1 MITGSIRISR
11 RLKISPFIIG
21 ATVLGFGTSAPELAV
36 SMLATLDGAPE
47 LAMGNVIGSNI
58 ANAGLV
64 LGLTAL
70 LVPLT
75 IDAKRLKAETPPL
88 IFATFLIMFL
98 AWDFQL
104 SRIEGSV
111 MLLLLA
117 VYLWRTLS
125 KKEEIEVEM
134 EVEMEEEAA
143 LLAGKGIAV
152 QSVLVIVGLGLLIV
166 GARFLV
172 SGGVN
177 IATDL
182 GISQWFIGITVV
194 AVGTSMPEI
203 VSSLLAARRGHGEM
217 AIGNVFGSNIFNIL
231 MVLGATA
238 TLRPL
243 QIHEPIHPDLI
254 YTTALTCF
262 LLILIRLE
270 HKLSKRDGI
279 LLLGCYCAY
288 VGLKGAGII

>member
-21 ATVLGFGTSAPELAV
+21 ATVLGFGTSSPELAV
-36 SMLATLDGAPE
+36 SILAALDGAPE
-47 LAMGNVIGSNI
+47 LAMGNVIGSNV
-58 ANAGLV
+58 ANTGLV

-75 IDAKRLKAETPPL
+75 INAKRLKAETPPL
-88 IFATFLIMFL
+88 VLATFLIMFL

-104 SRIEGSV
+104 SRIEGVV

-125 KKEEIEVEM
+125 KKEEI

-166 GARFLV
+166 GARLLV

-177 IATDL
+177 IATVL

-238 TLRPL
+238 TIRPL
-243 QIHEPIHPDLI
+243 RIQEPIHPDLI